1 MDNRLTRHNP
11 AAYDQKRDFVC
22 DRNAFPVFRKSAEA
36 IVAAS
41 GDQEDVVFVSEGFDV
56 LLSLHFLLQDTLSLH
71 HTQKQ
76 RITLFTTWN
85 KSDARNCSTWKTHP
99 DALSVLVTNWFRCK
113 NKMTFSVKILSFG
126 SKIVAAVFA
135 RYQ

>member
-1 MDNRLTRHNP
+1 MDNRLTRNNL
-11 AAYDQKRDFVC
+11 AASDQKRDIVG

-56 LLSLHFLLQDTLSLH
+56 LLSLQVLLQDTLSLH
-71 HTQKQ
+71 HSQQQ
-76 RITLFTTWN
+76 RITCFTTWN

-99 DALSVLVTNWFRCK
+99 DALSVLVTNWFRGR
-113 NKMTFSVKILSFG
+113 NKMTFSIKILSFA
-126 SKIVAAVFA
+126 SKIDAAVFA